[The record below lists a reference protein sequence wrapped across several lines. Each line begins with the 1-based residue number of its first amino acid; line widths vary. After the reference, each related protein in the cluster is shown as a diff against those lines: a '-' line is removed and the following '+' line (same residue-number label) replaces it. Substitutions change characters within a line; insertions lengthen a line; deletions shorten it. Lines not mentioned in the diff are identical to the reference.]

1 MSRPDGRIER
11 GQKIASA
18 ISARAW
24 NRAQDAADIVLGVT
38 PGAMAGDATLTDRAV
53 NYVLVRND
61 TGEPVPMFGVVMI
74 GNPVID
80 PSGGTITGQDAASAR
95 AREFVRRPVMV
106 GSKPATT
113 LGVNEAER
121 VFGIAMQPIAV
132 GLVGRVAVSGVMP
145 CKVEILNTSHAF
157 AAMRDGDVTQ
167 LQTAACG
174 PVQLLW
180 KETATVPSMNRWA
193 LGVM

>member
-1 MSRPDGRIER
+1 MKRPDGRIEK

-24 NRAQDAADIVLGVT
+24 NRAQDAADVVLGVRPNAT
-38 PGAMAGDATLTDRAV
+38 AGDATFTDRAV

-61 TGEPVPMFGVVMI
+61 TGLPVPMLGVVMI
-74 GNPVID
+74 GSPVIS
-80 PSGGTITGQDAASAR
+80 PAGGTITGQDAASAR
-95 AREFVRRPVMV
+95 AREFVRRPVMIGDKPGPIGI
-106 GSKPATT
+106 GS
-113 LGVNEAER
+113 AER
-121 VFGIAMQPIAV
+121 CFGIAMQPIAV

-145 CKVEILNTSHAF
+145 CKVEILDTSHAF
-157 AAMRDGDVTQ
+157 ATMRDGDVTQ

-174 PVQLLW
+174 PMQLLW
-180 KETATVPSMNRWA
+180 KETATAPSMNRWA